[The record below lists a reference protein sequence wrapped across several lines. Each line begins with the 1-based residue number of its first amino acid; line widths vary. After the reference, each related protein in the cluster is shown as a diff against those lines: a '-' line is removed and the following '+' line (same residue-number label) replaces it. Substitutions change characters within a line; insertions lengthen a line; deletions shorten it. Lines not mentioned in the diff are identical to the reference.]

1 MIVYLTGYMGS
12 GKSRYGKAAAGILG
26 FDFLDLD
33 SLIQEQAGMSIPD
46 IFSLHGEEHFR
57 RIEQEL
63 LTSLL
68 PDADTI
74 ISTGGGTACSHENI
88 TFMNSHGYTI
98 YIRLHPKSLGSR
110 LKSMAASRPMLSPHL
125 SDLESFV
132 ERHLA
137 ERESFYLKSKL
148 VIKGEGLT
156 GKKLAE
162 VIAKLS

>member
-33 SLIQEQAGMSIPD
+33 ALIEEQAGMSIPD

-63 LTSLL
+63 LTSVL
-68 PDADTI
+68 PEADTI
-74 ISTGGGTACSHENI
+74 ISTGGGTGCSNENI
-88 TFMNSHGYTI
+88 AFMNSHGYTI
-98 YIRLHPKSLGSR
+98 YIQLHPKSLASR
-110 LKSMAASRPMLSPHL
+110 LRSMAASRPMLSPHL
-125 SDLESFV
+125 GYLEGFV

-137 ERESFYLKSKL
+137 ERERFYLKSKL
-148 VIKGEGLT
+148 VVKGEGLT

-162 VIAKLS
+162 VIARLS